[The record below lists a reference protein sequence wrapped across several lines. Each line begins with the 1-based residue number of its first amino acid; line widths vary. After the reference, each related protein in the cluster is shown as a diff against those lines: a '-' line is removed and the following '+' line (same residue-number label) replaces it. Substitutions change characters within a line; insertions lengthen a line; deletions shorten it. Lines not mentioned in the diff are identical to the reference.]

1 MKPEMMTEKT
11 RQVIQEAQNK
21 ALRNSNQSITPAH
34 MLYALVN
41 IQESLVKE
49 LLSKLMVDIS
59 GLNKAIDTVINKL
72 PEVLNAKDLYMDRD
86 ASELMVHAEDS
97 MKAFKDSYLS
107 VEHLFL
113 GFFKLSDKQF
123 KNLFKQFGISEN
135 TFKDALK
142 DVRKDRTVTS
152 DNPEASY
159 DALSKYGRDLVQ
171 LAKEG
176 KMDPVI
182 GRDEE
187 IRRVVRILSRRTKNN
202 PVLIGEPGVGKTAI
216 AEGLAMRIV
225 NGDVPDGLKK
235 KTIFALDMG
244 ALVAGAKYRG
254 EFEERLKSVLKE
266 VSESEGDIVL
276 FIDELHLIVGAG
288 KTEGAMD
295 AGNILKPMLARGEL
309 HCIGATTLDEYR
321 KYIEKDAALERR
333 FQKVQIDQPSVE
345 DTISILR
352 GIKDKFE
359 IHHGVRI
366 SDQALVSCAVLSNK
380 YITDRFLPDK
390 AIDLMDEAGALVRTE
405 IDSMPSELDDLSRRL
420 LQLQI
425 EKTSLKKEK
434 DPQSMKRLENIEE
447 EINNLQA
454 KYDTLKAKWEREKS
468 GLGIIKSVKQRIE
481 SIKNEIDEAS
491 RHYDLERL
499 AKLKYGDLPAAEKA
513 LKKALEKEETKDEL
527 TMIKE
532 EVSEEEIA
540 EIVSKWTG
548 IPIKRLVESE
558 RDKLLNLD
566 KYLHQRVIGQ
576 DDAVKSVSDAILR
589 ARAFLKDP
597 NKPIGSFIF
606 MGPTGVGKTE
616 LAKSVAEAL
625 FDSEE
630 HMVRIDMSE
639 YQERHTV
646 ARLIGA
652 PPGYIG
658 YEEGGQLTEKIRRKA
673 YSVILF
679 DEIEKA
685 HPEVF
690 NILLQILD
698 DGHLTDAKGRTVSFK
713 NTVIIMTSNIGSE
726 LLLEGMDSQGVIKD
740 SVRDQVFEKLNRH
753 FKPEFLNRIDDTILF
768 KPLTKDEL
776 LKIIDIQIEALNQK
790 LSDEDIVVQFTEA
803 AKHHILNEAY
813 SPQYGARP
821 MKRFIQR
828 HVETEL
834 GRAMIKGDVTPEST
848 IKVDVVD
855 GTFTFKEAYVN

>member
-1 MKPEMMTEKT
+1 M
-11 RQVIQEAQNK
+11 QEAQNL
-21 ALRNSNQSITPAH
+21 ALRHKNQAITPAH
-34 MLYALVN
+34 ILYALLN
-41 IQESLVKE
+41 IEESLIKE
-49 LLSKLMVDIS
+49 LLKKMNVDTAS
-59 GLNKAIDTVINKL
+59 LNEAVDSEIKKI
-72 PEVLNAKDLYMDRD
+72 PEVSNAGELYMNRD
-86 ASELMVHAEDS
+86 AGELMVHAEDS
-97 MKAFKDSYLS
+97 MKAFKDTYLS
-107 VEHLFL
+107 VEHVFL
-113 GFFKLSDKQF
+113 AYFKLNTRAF
-123 KNLFKQFGISEN
+123 KDLFKRFNITEKG
-135 TFKDALK
+135 FKEALK
-142 DVRKDRTVTS
+142 GVRKDRNVTS

-171 LAKEG
+171 YAKEG

-182 GRDEE
+182 GRDDE

-225 NGDVPDGLKK
+225 NGDVPDGLKN

-254 EFEERLKSVLKE
+254 EFEERLKSVLRE
-266 VSESEGDIVL
+266 VSESEGEIIL

-333 FQKVQIDQPSVE
+333 FQQVQIDQPSVE

-366 SDQALVSCAVLSNK
+366 SDQALVSCAMLSNK

-390 AIDLMDEAGALVRTE
+390 AIDLMDEAAALVRTE

-434 DPQSMKRLENIEE
+434 DAQSLKRLENIEE
-447 EINNLQA
+447 EINNLQS
-454 KYDTLKAKWEREKS
+454 KYDTLKAQWEREKS
-468 GLGIIKSVKQRIE
+468 GLGDVKALKQKIE

-491 RHYDLERL
+491 RKYDLERL
-499 AKLKYGDLPAAEKA
+499 AKLKYGDLPEAEKA
-513 LKKALEKEETKDEL
+513 LKRAQEKEDTNNES

-532 EVSEEEIA
+532 EVTEEEIA

-548 IPIKRLVESE
+548 IPVKRLVESE
-558 RDKLLNLD
+558 REKLLNLD
-566 KYLHQRVIGQ
+566 KHLHLRVIGQ
-576 DDAVKSVSDAILR
+576 DAAVKSVSDAILR

-597 NKPIGSFIF
+597 NRPIGSFIF

-625 FDSEE
+625 FDSED

-652 PPGYIG
+652 PPGYVG
-658 YEEGGQLTEKIRRKA
+658 YEEGGQLTEKIRRKP

-690 NILLQILD
+690 NTLLQLLD

-726 LLLEGMDSQGVIKD
+726 LLLEGLDESGAIKD
-740 SVRDQVFEKLNRH
+740 DVRTQVFERLNRH

-776 LKIIDIQIEALNQK
+776 LKIIDLQIETLNQK
-790 LSDEDIVVQFTEA
+790 LREEEIVVQFTDEA
-803 AKHHILNEAY
+803 KQHILSEAY

-821 MKRFIQR
+821 MKRYIQR

-834 GRAMIKGDVTPEST
+834 GRAMIKGEVTPEST
-848 IKVDVVD
+848 IKVDFED
-855 GTFTFKEAYVN
+855 GQFTFKEAYVN